1 MAAKIVISNK
11 VVEVLEKPIERAV
24 VELIAVGLYRD
35 GKITLRQAADLIGV
49 TAKEILEVFE
59 KHDTY
64 INYGI
69 EELEEDIAYAKS
81 GE

>member
-1 MAAKIVISNK
+1 MKKFMLNKSISKQQKINVRGKKMATK
-11 VVEVLEKPIERAV
+11 
-24 VELIAVGLYRD
+24 
-35 GKITLRQAADLIGV
+35 
-49 TAKEILEVFE
+49 
-59 KHDTY
+59 

>member
-11 VVEVLEKPIERAV
+11 VVEVLE
-24 VELIAVGLYRD
+24 
-35 GKITLRQAADLIGV
+35 
-49 TAKEILEVFE
+49 
-59 KHDTY
+59 